1 MIDWDKVN
9 LPGDMSKESILGEI
23 AEVSRIKATQHCS
36 PKHPAFF
43 SYDDLYQEIFLKC
56 VSVLDKFEASKSFG
70 NKHRLFFYKC
80 ADNLVLD
87 MRRKHLFYRAA
98 PCKQCDSFNKDPDG
112 NGCNEYHNKEDCPI
126 LAKYEKLNKAKR
138 DLGWSFGS
146 VGMDNGEYNRDDE
159 DGAYDEKDTREPLSN
174 EERILEIELDDEM
187 KNRLGEKSY
196 ASYQKLV
203 SFNYETSKLTPSELR
218 GLKTSLKRV
227 FKSGNGG
234 QDG

>member
-9 LPGDMSKESILGEI
+9 LPGDMSKDAILEEI
-23 AEVSRIKATQHCS
+23 SEVSRIKATQHCS

-56 VSVLDKFEASKSFG
+56 ISALTKFEKSKSYG

-98 PCKQCDSFNKDPDG
+98 PCKQCESFNKDDSSNP
-112 NGCNEYHNKEDCPI
+112 CNEFHNTDDCPI

-146 VGMDNGEYNRDDE
+146 VGMENSEYNRGEEEGSSDDR
-159 DGAYDEKDTREPLSN
+159 DSREPAAN
-174 EERILEIELDDEM
+174 EERILEIELSDEM
-187 KNRLGEKSY
+187 KSKLGESSY
-196 ASYQKLV
+196 AAYEKLV
-203 SFNYETSKLTPSELR
+203 SLNYETSKLTQSELR
-218 GLKTSLKRV
+218 GLKSSLKRV
-227 FKSGNGG
+227 YRNDRGE
-234 QDG
+234 